1 MTRGVPSDGKPVV
14 QGTWQVHAS
23 LSRSSGGARA
33 AGLDNRGRKG
43 MSWDG
48 GWWLELNDQV
58 EPRSNLKLESLKS
71 KVKGAVVTA
80 SNDRTLMSVPAVL
93 GLGQTPSIS

>member
-43 MSWDG
+43 MSWEG
-48 GWWLELNDQV
+48 GWWLEPNDQV
-58 EPRSNLKLESLKS
+58 EPRSARDRGRDRAHDVIGIS
-71 KVKGAVVTA
+71 GASPGFPLSSAVELVVCRHCRE
-80 SNDRTLMSVPAVL
+80 DL
-93 GLGQTPSIS
+93 